1 MNHPTG
7 KNVSYRF
14 IRIGLIIGLIRVIP
28 VNLFRLRVSL
38 LVLGT
43 VLGGQWFS
51 FLSLPALARTPE
63 PTETET
69 VMVAASHPL
78 ATAAGVKILAQGGNA
93 IDGAIATA
101 LAISV
106 VQPYSAGLGGGGFAL
121 VFLNQEQQVRAL
133 DFRERAPLTAAADL
147 YLDAQGEVI
156 PRASLDGYRAVAT
169 PGTIAGLAELHRHY
183 GELPWADLV
192 QPARAY
198 AEQGFTINE
207 SFERMLQWRW
217 PVLRAHPESR
227 NLFSY
232 QGRPLTVGDR
242 FQQPDLAK
250 TLGAIAANPQVFYQG
265 WIGEAL
271 VTDMTQNQGLITL
284 RDLQEYRPV
293 WRSPLCGTFLYLEV
307 CSMPPP
313 SSGGVALIQMLN
325 LLAKLDIQN
334 QSASDRGHSL
344 AAVMQIAYG
353 DRAVYLGDSDVV
365 PVPLTVLTSLDYAAK
380 RVKEI
385 SPRQSRSQNQ
395 VRPASPQLIESLEQH
410 QESTNTSHLTVVDR
424 HRNAVSLTFTLNG
437 PFGSGVVVPGTG
449 ILLNNEMDDFAA
461 AADSPNLF
469 GLVGTTPSAAQPL
482 ANAIAPG
489 KRPLSS
495 MSPTIVREKGE
506 LRYALGSPGGSRI
519 ITTVLQILLSL
530 ELDQANALEAVTAPR
545 IHHQWQPDTL
555 FVESAIPRSQ
565 IQDWKAW
572 GYRIQEQGRWGNAN
586 VIRVLPDGRL
596 QGATDPRGN
605 GAAAGF

>member
-1 MNHPTG
+1 MNQLTG
-7 KNVSYRF
+7 ENVTHKF
-14 IRIGLIIGLIRVIP
+14 MAA
-28 VNLFRLRVSL
+28 NLFRGRVYSFG
-38 LVLGT
+38 LGIA
-43 VLGGQWFS
+43 LGVQCFS
-51 FLSLPALARTPE
+51 FLPVPAIARPPQLE
-63 PTETET
+63 PTETEE

-133 DFRERAPLTAAADL
+133 DFRERAPLGAGPDM
-147 YLDAQGEVI
+147 YLDDHGEVM

-169 PGTIAGLAELHRHY
+169 PGTIAGLAELHRQY

-192 QPARAY
+192 QPALDY
-198 AEQGFTINE
+198 AQQGFIINE
-207 SFERMLQWRW
+207 TFHRMLQWRW
-217 PVLRAHPESR
+217 PALRANPEAAA
-227 NLFSY
+227 LLSY

-271 VTDMTQNQGLITL
+271 VTDMAQHQGLITL

-293 WRSPLCGTFLYLEV
+293 WRSPLCGTFLELEV

-325 LLAKLDIQN
+325 LLAKLDIQQN
-334 QSASDRGHSL
+334 LQYQSASDRGHAL

-353 DRAVYLGDSDVV
+353 DRAVYLGDSDFV
-365 PVPLTVLTSLDYAAK
+365 PVPVTVLTSLDYAAE

-385 SPRQSRSQNQ
+385 PRRQSRSQAQ
-395 VRPASPQLIESLEQH
+395 VRPASPQLIQSLEQR

-449 ILLNNEMDDFAA
+449 IFLNNEMDDFAA

-519 ITTVLQILLSL
+519 ISTVLQILLSL

-555 FVESAIPRSQ
+555 FVESDISQAQ
-565 IQDWKAW
+565 IQDWSKW
-572 GYRIQEQGRWGNAN
+572 GYSLQEQGRWGNAN